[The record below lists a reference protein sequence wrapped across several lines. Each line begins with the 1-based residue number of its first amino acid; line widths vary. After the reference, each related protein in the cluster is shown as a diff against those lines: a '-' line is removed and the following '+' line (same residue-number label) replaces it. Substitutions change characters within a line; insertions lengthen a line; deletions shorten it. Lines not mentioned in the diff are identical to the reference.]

1 MLEAI
6 LSRAWRTMPI
16 SALLL
21 LLPVSIVVANS
32 QGAPATPLPA
42 DGQWWKGVIEVPG
55 RPLLFSIEFRPGGEN
70 QKPLAFINIPIQGA
84 KDLPLENVVYSDQ
97 SLGFAIP
104 APANAVFKL
113 QRSNAGV
120 ASGTMEQHGMTFSVS
135 MEITTKG
142 GTGDLLPPRPQTPV
156 PPFPYE
162 AKDVHYVNTADNTNL
177 AGTLTIPSGSG
188 KHPAV
193 LLISGSG
200 AQDRDETIFGHKLFF
215 VLADHLTRRGIAVL
229 RVDDRG
235 VGGSSGSTMNSTSE
249 DLAGD
254 VAAGMDFLKKQSEV
268 DGKRIALLG
277 HSEGGC
283 NCSFGCLT
291 RRQRGLHSIDGGDP
305 SCRETNC

>member
-1 MLEAI
+1 MI
-6 LSRAWRTMPI
+6 NHSV
-16 SALLL
+16 
-21 LLPVSIVVANS
+21 LPFLR
-32 QGAPATPLPA
+32 LPT
-42 DGQWWKGVIEVPG
+42 
-55 RPLLFSIEFRPGGEN
+55 
-70 QKPLAFINIPIQGA
+70 
-84 KDLPLENVVYSDQ
+84 
-97 SLGFAIP
+97 
-104 APANAVFKL
+104 AVFKL

-135 MEITTKG
+135 MEITTKE

-277 HSEGGC
+277 HSEGGVIAH
-283 NCSFGCLT
+283 FGCLT
-291 RRQRGLHSIDGGDP
+291 RRQRGLHSIDGGIRLAGRQTAECAVGGRP
-305 SCRETNC
+305 ARRRQS